1 LTALTTRWRTDLE
14 LCSEQVCWPSFRL
27 GYFEFFSIKVE
38 ILSNDLNDFD
48 TMLTGWLEK
57 ETLERGDNPI
67 SGIEDI
73 DNDDPDYQQRRQA
86 NIERFQ
92 RDLDRQRR
100 IGAIDKQVK
109 ANMSLSK
116 SSWVSCVMA

>member
-1 LTALTTRWRTDLE
+1 
-14 LCSEQVCWPSFRL
+14 L

-48 TMLTGWLEK
+48 TKLTGWLEK
-57 ETLERGDNPI
+57 ETLERGDNPT

>member
-1 LTALTTRWRTDLE
+1 
-14 LCSEQVCWPSFRL
+14 L

-48 TMLTGWLEK
+48 TKLTGWLEK